1 MLKGKKL
8 RVPYDCSEGV
18 DKVQNA
24 ACDKSVVQPVENC
37 FFPACSRDTT
47 ASPFRI
53 EIELGL
59 VVEHKLPRND
69 RSRGLVVLRGSA
81 CEEHSNL
88 VKGRKQKKKMCLQQY
103 SHMRNAL
110 LTVMTVINK
119 SLKNGLAD
127 VCPLTVL

>member
-1 MLKGKKL
+1 MPKGKKL
-8 RVPYDCSEGV
+8 RVPCNRSEGS
-18 DKVQNA
+18 DHIQDSACHEGA
-24 ACDKSVVQPVENC
+24 AEPIRSC

-59 VVEHKLPRND
+59 LAEKNIPRKD
-69 RSRGLVVLRGSA
+69 SSRGFVVVKGSA
-81 CEEHSNL
+81 CDEHSNS

-119 SLKNGLAD
+119 SLKNGVAD
-127 VCPLTVL
+127 VCPLTLL